1 MGNESTYRLKAKEFN
16 DREDDADC
24 MKDLSSISST
34 DKLVDYEEWEDN
46 IPWWAENITGNTAHP
61 CCPHISIDNNY

>member
-1 MGNESTYRLKAKEFN
+1 VKSAAQLSPIKVLQETSRIPSSKMGNESTYRLKAKEFN

-34 DKLVDYEEWEDN
+34 DKLVDYEE
-46 IPWWAENITGNTAHP
+46 
-61 CCPHISIDNNY
+61 